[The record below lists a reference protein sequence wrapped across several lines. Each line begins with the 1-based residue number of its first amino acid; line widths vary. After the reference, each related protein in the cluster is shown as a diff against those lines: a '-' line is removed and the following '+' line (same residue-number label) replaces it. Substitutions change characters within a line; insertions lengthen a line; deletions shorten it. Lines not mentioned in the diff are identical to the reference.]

1 VAAPQ
6 DILAQRS
13 GGVLRLT
20 FNRPDAM
27 NAYSPR
33 MVEELEQALAA
44 GRDDPTLKVVVLA
57 GQGRAYCCGA
67 DLKFLY
73 ETRRDLPR
81 IGAFL
86 RRLNA
91 LLSSLRRLPQI
102 VVAEVNGLAL
112 GGGLETILA
121 CDLAV
126 AAAGAVLSDQHINR
140 DFMPGGGSSQR
151 LPRLLGAR
159 RALDLL
165 LTGRRLDAAEALA
178 LGILNRVVPDQALR
192 AEVDAMAT
200 AMAGHSAAV
209 LAGMKRLVHQGLE
222 TDLDSGIELEMA
234 AFMAHAA
241 SADYVAGLESFLRP
255 EPKKAG

>member
-1 VAAPQ
+1 MAAPQ

-20 FNRPDAM
+20 FNRPEAM

-44 GRDDPTLKVVVLA
+44 GRDDPTLKVIVLA

-91 LLSSLRRLPQI
+91 LLSSLRRLPQ
-102 VVAEVNGLAL
+102 
-112 GGGLETILA
+112 TITMV
-121 CDLAV
+121 D
-126 AAAGAVLSDQHINR
+126 AAA
-140 DFMPGGGSSQR
+140 PC
-151 LPRLLGAR
+151 R
-159 RALDLL
+159 RA
-165 LTGRRLDAAEALA
+165 A
-178 LGILNRVVPDQALR
+178 VCP
-192 AEVDAMAT
+192 
-200 AMAGHSAAV
+200 SA
-209 LAGMKRLVHQGLE
+209 
-222 TDLDSGIELEMA
+222 
-234 AFMAHAA
+234 
-241 SADYVAGLESFLRP
+241 
-255 EPKKAG
+255 

>member
-1 VAAPQ
+1 MAVAQ
-6 DILAQRS
+6 DILVERA

-20 FNRPDAM
+20 FNRPEAM

-44 GRDDPTLKVVVLA
+44 GRDDPDLKVIVLA
-57 GQGRAYCCGA
+57 GQGRAFCCGA

-73 ETRRDLPR
+73 ETRQDLPR
-81 IGAFL
+81 IGAFV

-91 LLSSLRRLPQI
+91 LLSSLRRLPQV

-126 AAAGAVLSDQHINR
+126 AAESAVISDQHINR

-165 LTGRRLDAAEALA
+165 LTGRRLSAADALA
-178 LGILNRVVPDQALR
+178 LGILNRVVPDESLVAAV
-192 AEVDAMAT
+192 AELAGT
-200 AMAGHSAAV
+200 MAGHSASV

-234 AFMAHAA
+234 AFMTHAA
-241 SADYVAGLESFLRP
+241 SPDYVAGLESFLRP
-255 EPKKAG
+255 EPRKAG